1 MKTVKITT
9 HWTAEQAADIYLLLD
24 ELKSLIWQSY
34 GEDIVTM
41 HREIAHEQLQKEEE
55 REECEK
61 FNDDPLF

>member
-34 GEDIVTM
+34 GEDIVKM

-55 REECEK
+55 SDE
-61 FNDDPLF
+61 FNDESIF